1 MKRIYLLLMLFP
13 IIIFSQGENDNWY
26 FGNKAA
32 VNFSG
37 GSPVSLANSNMYVLE
52 ACGSVSDSNGNLLF
66 YTDGRSVWNKNHQL
80 MPNGNNTL
88 NGHFSSQQ
96 LAILQHPGNS
106 NQYYIFTTG
115 TTYDTTHFIKYSI
128 VDMTLSNNM
137 GNVLSGQMNIPLTY
151 NNGSHFFSEAVTIV
165 PSSND
170 SFWII
175 IPYGQKLYSYKLDSQ
190 GLNNGNPVISNLN
203 FPTDLSGAARH
214 FSIKA
219 SQKLCESERGF
230 SHFICVSLWH
240 DNYQDAYQNRVY
252 SFDNNTGAI
261 TNNFTLQI
269 NSIQSYLP
277 EFNKYGS
284 VLFLGYSKI
293 YAIDLVSSTPSNII
307 FSQIY
312 DLGSEYCSAIQRNKY
327 DDIYISK
334 HSSYYLGKILNP
346 DYYSSNISVDINNL
360 LLGNNMFGQRA
371 NHGLPQLVQTAA
383 NGNISHCA
391 PENDCLPNIT
401 LQNSEV
407 NVDYTHRAVTILAEN
422 GYSTSVANGKIIF
435 KAGESSTLLPNTYI
449 SEGSD
454 FFAYIEECKRN
465 ESGESKK
472 SNDIKNMV
480 LNLDRDTN
488 VKDYKVKISP
498 NPTSNILN
506 IKTDSKINAV
516 SVVDMTGKKINVK
529 LEGDKVNVSALPVGT
544 YLINVETKD
553 GISTEKF
560 IKK

>member
-13 IIIFSQGENDNWY
+13 IIVFSQGENDNWY

-37 GSPVSLANSNMYVLE
+37 GNPVSLSNSNMYALE

-66 YTDGRSVWNKNHQL
+66 YTDGRSVWNKNHQV

-88 NGHFSSQQ
+88 NGHSSSQQ
-96 LAILQHPGNS
+96 LAILQHPGNI

-128 VDMTLSNNM
+128 VDMSLNNNL
-137 GNVLSGQMNIPLTY
+137 GNVLSSQMNIPITY
-151 NNGSHFFSEAVTIV
+151 NSGSHFFSEAVTIV
-165 PSSND
+165 PDPSG
-170 SFWII
+170 SFWIL
-175 IPYGQKLYSYKLDSQ
+175 IPYGQKLYSYTLDNQ
-190 GLNNGNPVISNLN
+190 GFSNGNPVVSNLN

-230 SHFICVSLWH
+230 THYICISLWN
-240 DNYQDAYQNRVY
+240 DNYQQAYQNRVY
-252 SFDNNTGAI
+252 SFDYNTGAI

-307 FSQIY
+307 FSEIY
-312 DLGSEYCSAIQRNKY
+312 DLGSENCSAIQRNKY

-334 HSSYYLGKILNP
+334 PNSYYLGRILNP
-346 DYYSSNISVDINNL
+346 DFYGSNISVDMDHL
-360 LLGNNMFGQRA
+360 LLGNNMFGQRTM
-371 NHGLPQLVQTAA
+371 HGLPPIIETKGNANTENCACESDLILDTPETHSNHTYQVSNSIQTLDDYI
-383 NGNISHCA
+383 ISQQQDIRMKA
-391 PENDCLPNIT
+391 GQNIT
-401 LQNSEV
+401 LLPETEIKFESNF
-407 NVDYTHRAVTILAEN
+407 LAEITPCIPEN
-422 GYSTSVANGKIIF
+422 ETARKSQTN
-435 KAGESSTLLPNTYI
+435 LL
-449 SEGSD
+449 
-454 FFAYIEECKRN
+454 
-465 ESGESKK
+465 
-472 SNDIKNMV
+472 
-480 LNLDRDTN
+480 LNLDTDLKLNSLT
-488 VKDYKVKISP
+488 KLYP
-498 NPTSNILN
+498 NPVSDILN
-506 IKTDSKINAV
+506 IKTKEKVQSASIF
-516 SVVDMTGKKINVK
+516 DMTGRKIEAKVMDNAVDVTN
-529 LEGDKVNVSALPVGT
+529 LERGT
-544 YLINVETKD
+544 YIINIQTEKGTT
-553 GISTEKF
+553 SEKF